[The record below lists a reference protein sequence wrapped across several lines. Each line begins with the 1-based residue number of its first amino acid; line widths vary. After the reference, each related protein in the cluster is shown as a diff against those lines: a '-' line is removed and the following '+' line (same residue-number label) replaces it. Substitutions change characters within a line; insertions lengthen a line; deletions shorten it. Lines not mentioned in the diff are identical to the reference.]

1 MPDDY
6 YSDPEA
12 YDSER
17 GDDPIRRDDIPFYVG
32 LAKEAAAAGHAVL
45 ELACGTGRVT
55 IAIAE
60 AGLPIVGLDASP
72 AMLGRARHKTEG
84 RDNPRWVDGD
94 MRDFRLDERFGLV
107 IIPFRSFLHLLTVA
121 DQKACLAHIREHLA
135 EGGRLAL
142 NVFNPDL
149 AVISGW
155 QTAKRDL
162 WERRPASDH
171 KREHWFTRQ
180 YSSAVQQLDE
190 VRQDVALSDDAAI
203 ISRVQR
209 NLRLRYV
216 FRYEME
222 HLLALSGFEVE
233 SLYGWFDRRPFTD
246 ESTEMVW
253 LARAASDRPHLS
265 S

>member
-149 AVISGW
+149 AVI
-155 QTAKRDL
+155 
-162 WERRPASDH
+162 
-171 KREHWFTRQ
+171 
-180 YSSAVQQLDE
+180 
-190 VRQDVALSDDAAI
+190 
-203 ISRVQR
+203 
-209 NLRLRYV
+209 

>member
-32 LAKEAAAAGHAVL
+32 LAKEAAAAGH
-45 ELACGTGRVT
+45 
-55 IAIAE
+55 
-60 AGLPIVGLDASP
+60 
-72 AMLGRARHKTEG
+72 ARHKTEG

-155 QTAKRDL
+155 QTAK
-162 WERRPASDH
+162 
-171 KREHWFTRQ
+171 
-180 YSSAVQQLDE
+180 
-190 VRQDVALSDDAAI
+190 
-203 ISRVQR
+203 
-209 NLRLRYV
+209 
-216 FRYEME
+216 
-222 HLLALSGFEVE
+222 
-233 SLYGWFDRRPFTD
+233 
-246 ESTEMVW
+246 
-253 LARAASDRPHLS
+253 
-265 S
+265 

>member
-32 LAKEAAAAGHAVL
+32 LDNEGAARGPAAPPHGPDAPPFSPGRPRGAPPPGHAVL

-135 EGGRLAL
+135 EGGRL
-142 NVFNPDL
+142 
-149 AVISGW
+149 G
-155 QTAKRDL
+155 
-162 WERRPASDH
+162 
-171 KREHWFTRQ
+171 
-180 YSSAVQQLDE
+180 
-190 VRQDVALSDDAAI
+190 
-203 ISRVQR
+203 
-209 NLRLRYV
+209 
-216 FRYEME
+216 
-222 HLLALSGFEVE
+222 
-233 SLYGWFDRRPFTD
+233 
-246 ESTEMVW
+246 
-253 LARAASDRPHLS
+253 PHG
-265 S
+265 